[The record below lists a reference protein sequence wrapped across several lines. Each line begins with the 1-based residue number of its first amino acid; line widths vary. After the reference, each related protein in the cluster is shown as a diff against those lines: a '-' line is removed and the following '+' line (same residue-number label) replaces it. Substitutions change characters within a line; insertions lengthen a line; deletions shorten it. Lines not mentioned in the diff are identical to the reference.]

1 VFIIEGTLI
10 NPIDDFLTELR
21 GMDESGQSTPTP
33 HQPQNSLS
41 WMKGTFAGAT
51 EYNWVINKH
60 GFL

>member
-1 VFIIEGTLI
+1 MIFLY
-10 NPIDDFLTELR
+10 FLTELR
-21 GMDESGQSTPTP
+21 GMDESGQSKPTP
-33 HQPQNSLS
+33 HQPQNFLS